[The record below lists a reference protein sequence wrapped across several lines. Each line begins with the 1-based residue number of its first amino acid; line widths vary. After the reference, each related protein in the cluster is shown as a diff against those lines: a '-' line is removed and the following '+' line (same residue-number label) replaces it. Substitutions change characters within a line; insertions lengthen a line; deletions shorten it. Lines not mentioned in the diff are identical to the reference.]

1 MQAFAQG
8 GAFPFA
14 MAFSRDSGAGAARSP
29 EAGLSSGRG
38 RMAFFSRGTVS
49 GADALRKRQRRY
61 RFQSQEG
68 KEKGLASFSHKS
80 LKFMVRLERFE
91 LPAYRFVACCS
102 IQLSYS
108 RIRKKALSRVGFPVK
123 LFLPLFFFFLCSG
136 GENLGEGPRLLL
148 RSAGLCRENR
158 LK

>member
-49 GADALRKRQRRY
+49 GESCPVRMLCGNVREDTGSRVR
-61 RFQSQEG
+61 
-68 KEKGLASFSHKS
+68 KEK
-80 LKFMVRLERFE
+80 
-91 LPAYRFVACCS
+91 
-102 IQLSYS
+102 
-108 RIRKKALSRVGFPVK
+108 KKDSQA
-123 LFLPLFFFFLCSG
+123 FLTSP
-136 GENLGEGPRLLL
+136 
-148 RSAGLCRENR
+148 
-158 LK
+158 